1 MNFATQF
8 SDEDF
13 RRTMLSALRL
23 LAILAVILAALVG
36 WKLGWQSAAL
46 LLVGAAIA
54 AAGLWEWLR
63 LMTAVMV
70 RMDAA
75 QNTTNSTEN
84 TKKVRPLGMV
94 LVNFFLRL
102 GLTVVVLY
110 VSLKLLHGSVYAL
123 AGGLVLGV
131 FALSIEGIRL
141 MKAWTV

>member
-1 MNFATQF
+1 MNFASQF

-23 LAILAVILAALVG
+23 LAILAVILAVLVG

-46 LLVGAAIA
+46 LLVGAAISG
-54 AAGLWEWLR
+54 AGLWEWLR

-70 RMDAA
+70 RMDANQDSA
-75 QNTTNSTEN
+75 APQ
-84 TKKVRPLGMV
+84 KVRPLGLV

-110 VSLKLLHGSVYAL
+110 VSLKVLHGSVYAL

-131 FALSIEGIRL
+131 FALSVEGIRL
-141 MKAWTV
+141 MKAWTVS

>member
-23 LAILAVILAALVG
+23 LAILAVILAVLVW

-46 LLVGAAIA
+46 LLIGASIA

-70 RMDAA
+70 RMDAS
-75 QNTTNSTEN
+75 QNGQN
-84 TKKVRPLGMV
+84 VRPMGMI

-110 VSLKLLHGSVYAL
+110 VSLKVLHGSVWAL

-131 FALSIEGIRL
+131 FALSVEGIRL